1 MHASPFVPGAAK
13 HPSPDRLNAA
23 VTGSGPSPPA
33 IRLSASEFE
42 ALTPARPLFP
52 LGAGVP
58 LDDTPPRL
66 VCTLELFLLS
76 IDFSFASGY

>member
-13 HPSPDRLNAA
+13 HPSPDRLTATD
-23 VTGSGPSPPA
+23 TGSGPSP
-33 IRLSASEFE
+33 SAPVLD

-76 IDFSFASGY
+76 LDFSFASGY